1 MRSEKEWCEQNR
13 DHELIIA
20 FLFGLT
26 PFSSTEYKFDG
37 FLEDLRLDFK
47 KRGWLT
53 ERQTEA
59 VRKQMNR
66 LLKKDIKDSSP
77 SYDD

>member
-1 MRSEKEWCEQNR
+1 MRSEKEWREHNR

-26 PFSSTEYKFDG
+26 PFSSMEYKFDK
-37 FLEDLRLDFK
+37 FLEDLRMDFK
-47 KRGWLT
+47 QRGWLT

-59 VRKQMNR
+59 VRRQMNR

-77 SYDD
+77 FFED